1 MNAGHSSDPKWF
13 SKALE
18 SLAEGVTEIGIHPGE
33 DEEWRKIDTEDCFD
47 NCCGL
52 CKKCGIGQ
60 ITFNDF

>member
-18 SLAEGVTEIGIHPGE
+18 SLPNGVTEIGVHPGA
-33 DEEWRKIDTEDCFD
+33 DEEWRKIDAEDCFD
-47 NCCGL
+47 NCRAL
-52 CKKCGIGQ
+52 CENDGIER